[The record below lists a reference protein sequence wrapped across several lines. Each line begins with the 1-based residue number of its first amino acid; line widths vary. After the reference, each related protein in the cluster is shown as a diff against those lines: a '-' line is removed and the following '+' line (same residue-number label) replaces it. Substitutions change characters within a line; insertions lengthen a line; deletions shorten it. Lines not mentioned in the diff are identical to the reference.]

1 MFYTVMGVILLGM
14 ACIGAVL
21 FIWQDM
27 RDRRNT
33 MPWKKRPPKKGY
45 SEEFLASIEKA
56 YEAAG
61 SIRGMLQI
69 MEEKYPKE
77 KRRAEIAL
85 AYLVLIMSVHP
96 GFGGQSFI
104 PSSLEK
110 IRETRALLGRVNST
124 ADIEVDGGIYTT
136 NVREV
141 LEAGANVIVAGSA
154 IFRGDAAENTKNM
167 MEILRAYE

>member
-61 SIRGMLQI
+61 KHPGDASDYGRKISKR
-69 MEEKYPKE
+69 

-85 AYLVLIMSVHP
+85 AYLDHSRYKD
-96 GFGGQSFI
+96 F
-104 PSSLEK
+104 
-110 IRETRALLGRVNST
+110 ETTLDCFSDGSIACKK
-124 ADIEVDGGIYTT
+124 AIE
-136 NVREV
+136 EV
-141 LEAGANVIVAGSA
+141 LL
-154 IFRGDAAENTKNM
+154 R
-167 MEILRAYE
+167 EIQKRQALVCREH

>member
-85 AYLVLIMSVHP
+85 AYLDYSRYKDFETTLDCFSDGSIACKKA
-96 GFGGQSFI
+96 
-104 PSSLEK
+104 LE
-110 IRETRALLGRVNST
+110 
-124 ADIEVDGGIYTT
+124 
-136 NVREV
+136 EV
-141 LEAGANVIVAGSA
+141 LL
-154 IFRGDAAENTKNM
+154 R
-167 MEILRAYE
+167 EIQKRQALVCREH